1 MKKVLIK
8 SISVTIGFGFFYGL
22 TTYLFDHVFDMLE
35 LLSTTGVFFIVI
47 TIMYAVAQRLS
58 NSNNQEDDTN

>member
-8 SISVTIGFGFFYGL
+8 SISVTIGFGIFYGL
-22 TTYLFDHVFDMLE
+22 TTYLFNHVFDMLE

-47 TIMYAVAQRLS
+47 TIIYAVAQRLS

>member
-8 SISVTIGFGFFYGL
+8 SVSVTIGFGIFYGL
-22 TTYLFDHVFDMLE
+22 TTYLFAHVFDMLE
-35 LLSTTGVFFIVI
+35 LLSTTGVFFVVI

-58 NSNNQEDDTN
+58 NSNNQEDDAN

>member
-8 SISVTIGFGFFYGL
+8 SVSVTIGFGIFYGL

-35 LLSTTGVFFIVI
+35 LLSTTGVFFVVI
-47 TIMYAVAQRLS
+47 TIMYAVAHRLS
-58 NSNNQEDDTN
+58 NSNNQEDDAN

>member
-8 SISVTIGFGFFYGL
+8 SVSVTIGFGIFYGL

-35 LLSTTGVFFIVI
+35 LLSTTGVFFVVI

-58 NSNNQEDDTN
+58 NSNNQEDDAN

>member
-8 SISVTIGFGFFYGL
+8 SISVTIGFGIFYGL

-47 TIMYAVAQRLS
+47 TIMYAVAQHLS
-58 NSNNQEDDTN
+58 NSNNQEEDTD

>member
-8 SISVTIGFGFFYGL
+8 SISVTIGFGIFYGL

-35 LLSTTGVFFIVI
+35 LISTTGVFFIVI